1 MFFCT
6 FLLTLIFSGFGY
18 AQTVA
23 TDKDDYAPG
32 EYVIIT
38 GTGWKPGEKVVF
50 TFEEDPKPETCVNSH
65 DFFTYASGA
74 GEIYY
79 DEFLIKENHVGV
91 AFVLTA
97 LGSDSNLIAN
107 AYFTDA
113 NSDIQISAPEIA
125 EKSSNITISAQL
137 TQKGNQS
144 CEGCVGQNNGIS
156 GREIFFYIYGTY
168 IGEAKTNSKGFA
180 TISYTVELP
189 IGNYNGVNGI
199 KAEFKGDPN
208 KNPYAGSED
217 SNNLQVIGSQCT
229 SPNIS
234 SEPSWQSITYGEN
247 ASFSV
252 VASGDALAY
261 QWQVDTG
268 SGFQNLSDNLFYS
281 NTSTA
286 TLQIT
291 KPSVSFTESQYRVVV
306 SNSCG
311 TVYSGAAGL
320 QVKAKDITGI
330 FTVSDKTYDTNNSAS
345 ITSISLT
352 GVVPEDQVIISGG
365 TANFSDPNAETN
377 KAVFLTGAQLSGAHA
392 VNYKLLSVSTATATI
407 FKAISTTTVT
417 INGGP
422 FTYSNAPIEPA
433 TVTVTGVGLNLS
445 PTATYSDNITA
456 GTATASY
463 SYDGDDNH
471 FPSSDSKTFNIG
483 KADAA
488 ISVVGYSGIYDAQ
501 AHGASGSAKDL
512 SGNDL
517 AGLDLGAS
525 FTNVPGGIANWTFK
539 DVTGNYNDAS
549 GSVEIAIQK
558 APLTITAIDKD
569 KTYDGVP
576 FAGGN
581 GVNYAGFVNNE
592 TELLLD
598 GLLSFG
604 GSSQGS
610 VDFGVY
616 EIIPQGLTSVNYDLH
631 FISGTLKINKA
642 KLTVSATNLSKYCGQ
657 DNPKLIME
665 YSGFVNQE
673 SEAVLDSKPVISTT
687 ATWESTGWSYPITVS
702 GGSDNNYD
710 FNYVNGELTIN
721 SISIDA
727 SSSSTPVQLGSNAV
741 LQANVLPAVPG
752 VRVSFYLNENWKGEA
767 LTNEQGMAA
776 LSVAG
781 LPADVYIVKAVA
793 GSGCDQSEA
802 YLPVYDPNG
811 GFVTGG
817 GWIDSPAN
825 AMESGVTGKAN
836 FGFNAKYKSGKNNT
850 TEVDGNTNFQF
861 KAGDL
866 NFSSSSHTAMSL
878 VISGAKATYTG
889 EGTINGLGNYEFRL
903 IAIDGDLLGNTA
915 DKFRIKI
922 WEKGVPSNVV
932 YDNRRGASEAADDAS
947 LLGGGSIVIHKPK
960 GNKESESLS
969 KPIAITKTP
978 IEIRM
983 INNLEIAPNPVYD
996 RAEIRVSM
1004 LQDAFVKIKLFDLS
1018 GRMVRDIYSGKISA
1032 GMEQIINFEKSNLMS
1047 GMYILKV
1054 YSENGQT
1061 MEKQIVIK

>member
-1 MFFCT
+1 MKKILLSSEAVKMFFCT

-38 GTGWKPGEKVVF
+38 GTGWTPGEKVVF
-50 TFEEDPKPETCVNSH
+50 TFEEDPKPETCINSH
-65 DFFTYASGA
+65 NFFTYASGA
-74 GEIYY
+74 GDIYY

-97 LGSDSNLIAN
+97 LGSDSKLIAN

-113 NSDIQISAPEIA
+113 NSDIKISAPEIA
-125 EKSSNITISAQL
+125 EKFSNITISAQL

-144 CEGCVGQNNGIS
+144 CEGCVGQNKGIS
-156 GREIFFYIYGTY
+156 GRDIIFYIYGTY
-168 IGEAKTNSKGFA
+168 IGEAKTNSEGSA

-208 KNPYAGSED
+208 KNPYAGSEF
-217 SNNLQVIGSQCT
+217 SKNLQVIGSQCT

-234 SEPSWQSITYGEN
+234 SEPSWQSKTYGEN
-247 ASFSV
+247 VSFSV

-311 TVYSGAAGL
+311 TVYSAAAGL

-330 FTVSDKTYDTNNSAS
+330 FTVSDKTYDTNTLAS

-352 GVVPEDQVIISGG
+352 GVLPEDQVSISGG

-392 VNYKLLSVSTATATI
+392 ANYKLLSVSTATATI

-483 KADAA
+483 KADAV

-525 FTNVPGGIANWTFK
+525 FTNVPGGTANWTFKDVTGNYKDASGSVEIAIQKADAVISVVGYTGIYDAQAHGASGSAKDLSGNDLAGLDLGISFTNVPGGIANWTFS

-549 GSVEIAIQK
+549 GSVEIAIEK
-558 APLTITAIDKD
+558 ADATI
-569 KTYDGVP
+569 
-576 FAGGN
+576 
-581 GVNYAGFVNNE
+581 
-592 TELLLD
+592 
-598 GLLSFG
+598 
-604 GSSQGS
+604 S
-610 VDFGVY
+610 VVG
-616 EIIPQGLTSVNYDLH
+616 
-631 FISGTLKINKA
+631 
-642 KLTVSATNLSKYCGQ
+642 
-657 DNPKLIME
+657 
-665 YSGFVNQE
+665 YSG
-673 SEAVLDSKPVISTT
+673 I
-687 ATWESTGWSYPITVS
+687 
-702 GGSDNNYD
+702 YD
-710 FNYVNGELTIN
+710 
-721 SISIDA
+721 A
-727 SSSSTPVQLGSNAV
+727 
-741 LQANVLPAVPG
+741 QA
-752 VRVSFYLNENWKGEA
+752 
-767 LTNEQGMAA
+767 
-776 LSVAG
+776 
-781 LPADVYIVKAVA
+781 
-793 GSGCDQSEA
+793 
-802 YLPVYDPNG
+802 
-811 GFVTGG
+811 
-817 GWIDSPAN
+817 
-825 AMESGVTGKAN
+825 
-836 FGFNAKYKSGKNNT
+836 
-850 TEVDGNTNFQF
+850 
-861 KAGDL
+861 
-866 NFSSSSHTAMSL
+866 H
-878 VISGAKATYTG
+878 
-889 EGTINGLGNYEFRL
+889 
-903 IAIDGDLLGNTA
+903 
-915 DKFRIKI
+915 
-922 WEKGVPSNVV
+922 
-932 YDNRRGASEAADDAS
+932 GAS
-947 LLGGGSIVIHKPK
+947 GSAK
-960 GNKESESLS
+960 
-969 KPIAITKTP
+969 
-978 IEIRM
+978 
-983 INNLEIAPNPVYD
+983 
-996 RAEIRVSM
+996 
-1004 LQDAFVKIKLFDLS
+1004 DLS
-1018 GRMVRDIYSGKISA
+1018 GNDLA
-1032 GMEQIINFEKSNLMS
+1032 GLDLGS
-1047 GMYILKV
+1047 IL
-1054 YSENGQT
+1054 
-1061 MEKQIVIK
+1061 